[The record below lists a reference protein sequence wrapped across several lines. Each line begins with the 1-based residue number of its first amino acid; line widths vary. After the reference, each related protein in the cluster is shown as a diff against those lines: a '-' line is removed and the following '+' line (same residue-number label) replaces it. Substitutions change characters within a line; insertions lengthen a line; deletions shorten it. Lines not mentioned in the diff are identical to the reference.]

1 MLVAKESGISFED
14 DYEFPW
20 DNEEYEGCT
29 DSWWRNVNGYKPT
42 MEIWDKDGE
51 YIEGVT
57 KEQESEYYREK
68 RKWDHDNPQPF
79 ELMNYCSHDYPMYI
93 LALPSTCKTAN
104 RGDIVDLKPKELK
117 VSPFDKEYID
127 FMKFIKK
134 FDLKGDVDIPYW
146 CLFSSMG

>member
-1 MLVAKESGISFED
+1 MGLSTDAHIAYGISFED

-42 MEIWDKDGE
+42 MEMWDKDGE

-68 RKWDHDNPQPF
+68 RK
-79 ELMNYCSHDYPMYI
+79 
-93 LALPSTCKTAN
+93 
-104 RGDIVDLKPKELK
+104 
-117 VSPFDKEYID
+117 
-127 FMKFIKK
+127 
-134 FDLKGDVDIPYW
+134 
-146 CLFSSMG
+146 